1 MQKKVGKWSGRKVG
15 VILDRVAREEL
26 TRKIY
31 NYKPRESLSQVMQT
45 SEGRLW
51 YTAGTASQRSEW
63 ENTKTICEWSRIS
76 NFKKKC

>member
-51 YTAGTASQRSEW
+51 YTAGTASQGQSGKILRLFVNGAE
-63 ENTKTICEWSRIS
+63 
-76 NFKKKC
+76 